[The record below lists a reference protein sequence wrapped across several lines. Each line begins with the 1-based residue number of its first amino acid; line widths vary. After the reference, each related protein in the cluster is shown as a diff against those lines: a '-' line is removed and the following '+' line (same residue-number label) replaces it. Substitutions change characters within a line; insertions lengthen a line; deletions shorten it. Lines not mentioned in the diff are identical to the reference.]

1 MTSLYKL
8 GDVAACRIAACV
20 LCAVQSET
28 VERCVFCVVQS
39 ETVGRCVCCVQCR
52 VRL

>member
-8 GDVAACRIAACV
+8 GDVAACRRVSCV

-28 VERCVFCVVQS
+28 CRSDIIVYEGCSIIYLPKQERRQ
-39 ETVGRCVCCVQCR
+39 
-52 VRL
+52 

>member
-1 MTSLYKL
+1 MKGKPANGVDVTSNSFYK
-8 GDVAACRIAACV
+8 CTAACV

-28 VERCVFCVVQS
+28 VERQ
-39 ETVGRCVCCVQCR
+39 VCCVQCR

>member
-1 MTSLYKL
+1 MPLGKITLLYKL
-8 GDVAACRIAACV
+8 GDVAESHRAACV

-28 VERCVFCVVQS
+28 VERH
-39 ETVGRCVCCVQCR
+39 VCCVQCR

>member
-1 MTSLYKL
+1 M
-8 GDVAACRIAACV
+8 

-28 VERCVFCVVQS
+28 VGRHMCCLVQS
-39 ETVGRCVCCVQCR
+39 ETVERRVCCVQCV